1 MSPQSFSHVGQ
12 DGLKNGLKPL
22 RTEPRWRRCAL
33 CIAGPLL
40 LAGALLLAGGT
51 AVAVEVP
58 TLYTV
63 QVPLAPNDPNA
74 RSNAYDMA
82 LSQIVARI
90 TGTREALA
98 PGELD
103 TLFPDAAR
111 YVLQFRPGEDDTLWV
126 TLDGATIERV
136 LMSAGHSVWG
146 SERPLTLVWLAVDWG
161 GGEREIIAA
170 GDAQRSDA
178 EARSIDRN
186 RLLRERVEEV
196 AEARGIPVAFPLM
209 DIEDLESVAFT
220 DVWGGFDE
228 QLLAASGRYG
238 ASSILVGRIRPGP
251 GQRNRWS
258 YYFGGEQRE
267 WGGEP
272 EEVVHRLADTLGGQ
286 FALSP
291 NEQLAS
297 IPITVSGIDSVLAYG
312 TVHAWLESLALVR
325 ELSVDT
331 VSGDSIRFIVKA
343 HGDRERLRRALES
356 ARHLEPVGGIAASIP
371 GGGPGGAS
379 AVADGLAFR
388 YRP

>member
-1 MSPQSFSHVGQ
+1 MNS
-12 DGLKNGLKPL
+12 GLKKL
-22 RTEPRWRRCAL
+22 RAELRWRRSAAS
-33 CIAGPLL
+33 IAKLLL
-40 LAGALLLAGGT
+40 LATALLSAAGP
-51 AVAVEVP
+51 AAAVEVP
-58 TLYTV
+58 SLYTV

-74 RSNAYDMA
+74 RSEAYERA
-82 LSQIVARI
+82 LPQVVARI
-90 TGTREALA
+90 TGTRDALP

-103 TLFPDAAR
+103 TLFPDPAR

-136 LMSAGHSVWG
+136 LMSAGYSVWG
-146 SERPLTLVWLAVDWG
+146 SDRPLTLVWLAVDWG
-161 GGEREIIAA
+161 GGEREIIASA
-170 GDAQRSDA
+170 DAEGSDA

-186 RLLRERVEEV
+186 RLLRERVEET

-209 DIEDLESVAFT
+209 DIEDLEGVAFS

-228 QLLAASGRYG
+228 QLLAASRRYT
-238 ASSILVGRIRPGP
+238 ASSVLVGRIRPGR

-272 EEVVHRLADTLGGQ
+272 EEVVHLLADTLGSQ
-286 FALSP
+286 FAISP

-297 IPITVSGIDSVLAYG
+297 IPVTVSGIDSVVAYG
-312 TVHAWLESLALVR
+312 TVHAWLENLALVR

-331 VSGDSIRFIVKA
+331 VSGDSIRFVVKA

-356 ARHLEPVGGIAASIP
+356 ARHLEPVGGIDTSAT
-371 GGGPGGAS
+371 GGA
-379 AVADGLAFR
+379 AAATGGLDFR